1 LAVEVEQP
9 PSTSPPIQWATCAWV
24 IEARGASPN
33 LGWMWLR
40 QADSSASRLALEGA
54 TGLQPLR
61 VEGGQRDASTAG
73 VEPLA
78 GAWCASLL
86 LLPRHR
92 IALALEDP
100 VATSRPWDFTRAR

>member
-1 LAVEVEQP
+1 VDRWRLAVEVEQP

-78 GAWCASLL
+78 GA
-86 LLPRHR
+86 
-92 IALALEDP
+92 
-100 VATSRPWDFTRAR
+100 